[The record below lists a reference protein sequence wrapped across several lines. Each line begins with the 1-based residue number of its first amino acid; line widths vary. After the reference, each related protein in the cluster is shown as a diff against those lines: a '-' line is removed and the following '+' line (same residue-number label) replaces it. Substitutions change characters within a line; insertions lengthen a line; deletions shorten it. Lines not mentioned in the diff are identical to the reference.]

1 MFDILFCIR
10 DQHDFSLVLL
20 AAVVCF
26 LSTVTAVLLLRQ
38 SGAARGRGARNWA
51 VIGGGVTGFGIW
63 STHFIAMLGYDPGVV
78 MGYKAGLTI
87 GSLAIVVVSTV
98 IAFLIAVR
106 ATTRTGLLGASVLA
120 GFGFATMHYVGMA
133 AVEMPA
139 VIRWQMPY
147 VALSLLL
154 AIAPFYAG
162 LDRAVRRSGR
172 GQGFAA
178 ALMMTG
184 AVVGLH
190 FSGMAAIRLIPAR
203 LHTEAML
210 LSPSMMAMLVGSVSV
225 LLLALCTGS
234 WAIMR
239 RASAAIEVSE
249 RQFSILMKGISDCAI
264 YMLDLE
270 GRVANW
276 NAGAQRLKG
285 YQAGEV
291 LGLPLARFYTPED
304 RAAGAPQRALA
315 TAQSEGKFTG
325 EGWRMRRDGSRFWA
339 HVTIERIVD
348 AAGEHIGFAKITR
361 DMTRFKEDQDRIEE
375 AHRRLDAALEHMHQG
390 LCLFDASQRLVLRNR
405 RFADL
410 WQLPEDSCQPGWTL
424 VDVARAALEARTGG
438 VVSDERLENMKLLL
452 QRSLASPELPPVISE
467 FGEDFVVSI
476 SSRPMPNGGW
486 VMTFED
492 ITERSRSEAR
502 IAHMAMHDDLTGLPN
517 RASFNHWLDRE
528 LDRAELREEQ
538 VALAIIDLDRF
549 KEINDT
555 QGHAA
560 GDMILQRIADA
571 MTAVLGEGET
581 VARIGGDE
589 FAAAKHFA
597 SPAELSDFV
606 ARLSRCFD
614 IPFGAQDGIAVGASL
629 GIATYPTDAMGREA
643 LLNNA
648 DLAMY
653 RAKGNLGE
661 RICYYEQGMDESAR
675 HRRQL
680 ANDLRHAVA
689 RGELT
694 VLYQPQHSLKT
705 SEISG
710 YEALLRWHH
719 PRFGIVSPVEFIP
732 IAEENG
738 EIMKLGEWVLR
749 TACAEAVFWPH
760 RHKIAVNLSPVQLL
774 QADLPE
780 IVTQVLVETG
790 LSPQRLELEITE
802 TALIADKV
810 RSLHTLRRIKA
821 LGVSVA
827 MDDFGTGYSSLDTLH
842 SFPFDKI
849 KIDKSFLLE
858 SEHNE
863 QARAII
869 RAVLALGKS
878 LQIPVLAEGVET
890 IGQLELLVTEGCE
903 EAQGYY
909 FGKPAAAPS
918 GPLKRAQAG

>member
-10 DQHDFSLVLL
+10 DQHDLNLVLL
-20 AAVVCF
+20 AAGVCL

-38 SGAARGRGARNWA
+38 SRVAKGGGARNWA

-87 GSLAIVVVSTV
+87 GSLAIVVVSMV
-98 IAFLIAVR
+98 LAFLLAMR
-106 ATTRTGLLGASVLA
+106 ANTRTGRFGASVLA
-120 GFGFATMHYVGMA
+120 GAGFATMHYVGMA
-133 AVEMPA
+133 AAEMPA
-139 VIRWQMPY
+139 VIQWRLPY
-147 VALSLLL
+147 VALSLVL
-154 AIAPFYAG
+154 AIVPFFAG
-162 LDRAVRRSGR
+162 MDRAVRHSGR

-210 LSPSMMAMLVGSVSV
+210 LSPSMMAILVGSVSV
-225 LLLALCTGS
+225 LLLALCIGS
-234 WAIMR
+234 WAITR
-239 RASAAIEVSE
+239 RATAAIEVSE
-249 RQFSILMKGISDCAI
+249 RQFSILVKGISDCAL

-270 GRVANW
+270 GRVASW
-276 NAGAQRLKG
+276 NVGAQRLKG
-285 YQAGEV
+285 YRASEV
-291 LGLPLARFYTPED
+291 LGLPLGRFYSPED

-315 TAQSEGKFTG
+315 QALAEGKFTG

-348 AAGEHIGFAKITR
+348 AAGEHVGFAKITR
-361 DMTRFKEDQDRIEE
+361 DMTRFKEDQDRIKE

-390 LCLFDASQRLVLRNR
+390 LCLFDVSQRLVLRNR
-405 RFADL
+405 RFAEL
-410 WQLPEDSCQPGWTL
+410 WLLPEDSCQPGWTL
-424 VDVARAALEARTGG
+424 ENVARAALEARTGG
-438 VVSDERLENMKLLL
+438 RVSDERLENMKLLL
-452 QRSLASPELPPVISE
+452 QRSFASPELPPVISE

-486 VMTFED
+486 VTTFED

-528 LDRAELREEQ
+528 LELAELRDEQ
-538 VALAIIDLDRF
+538 VALAIIDLNRF

-555 QGHAA
+555 QGHVA
-560 GDMILQRIADA
+560 GDMLLQRIADA
-571 MTAVLGEGET
+571 MSAVLGDGET

-589 FAAAKHFA
+589 FAAAKHFS

-629 GIATYPTDAMGREA
+629 GIAIYPIDATGREV

-689 RGELT
+689 RGELA

-705 SEISG
+705 GEISG

-749 TACAEAVFWPH
+749 MACAEAVFWPQK
-760 RHKIAVNLSPVQLL
+760 HKIAVNLSPVQLL
-774 QADLPE
+774 QVDLPE
-780 IVTQVLVETG
+780 IVTRVLMETG

-890 IGQLELLVTEGCE
+890 IGQLELLLSAGCE

-909 FGKPAAAPS
+909 FGKPAVAPS
-918 GPLKRAQAG
+918 VPIQGAKAG